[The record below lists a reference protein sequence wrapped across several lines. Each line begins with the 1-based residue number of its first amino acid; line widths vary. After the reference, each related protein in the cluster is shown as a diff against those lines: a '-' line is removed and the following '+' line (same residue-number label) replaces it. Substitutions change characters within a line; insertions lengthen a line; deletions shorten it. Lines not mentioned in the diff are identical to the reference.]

1 MGPKG
6 TLIPAFP
13 PARRRKG
20 RFMDLVRDC
29 DGLFPLPVKE
39 KAVMKSEK
47 HNMRQVLRSNTGV
60 AANGSVAEFL

>member
-1 MGPKG
+1 
-6 TLIPAFP
+6 
-13 PARRRKG
+13 
-20 RFMDLVRDC
+20 MDLVRDC